1 MRFSEWET
9 VFVGDEPQPKKRV
22 AEMARKEALNKLKQ
36 VLIGRREALRAAL
49 MGDLSLLNEL
59 KNEAYSDVFDA
70 ALDNANDEIST
81 QLVEVEAR
89 ELSQIDQALERM
101 KAGQYG
107 TCEAC
112 EKPIPLSRLQ
122 ALPFVTMCIECQR
135 ESEKRN
141 SNWDR
146 YGRSQSHASFD

>member
-1 MRFSEWET
+1 MNLNRR
-9 VFVGDEPQPKKRV
+9 KRV
-22 AEMARKEALNKLKQ
+22 ANMARKEALSKLKQ

-59 KNEAYSDVFDA
+59 KNEVYSDVFDA
-70 ALDNANDEIST
+70 ALDNANDDIST
-81 QLVEVEAR
+81 QLLEVEAK
-89 ELSQIDQALERM
+89 ELSQIDLALERM

-135 ESEKRN
+135 ESEKRSSN
-141 SNWDR
+141 SWDR
-146 YGRSQSHASFD
+146 NGRSQSHASFD

>member
-1 MRFSEWET
+1 
-9 VFVGDEPQPKKRV
+9 
-22 AEMARKEALNKLKQ
+22 MARKEALNKLKQ

-49 MGDLSLLNEL
+49 MGDLSLLDEL
-59 KNEAYSDVFDA
+59 KNEVYSDVFDA

-101 KAGQYG
+101 KVGQYG

-135 ESEKRN
+135 ESEKRHSN
-141 SNWDR
+141 SWDR
-146 YGRSQSHASFD
+146 FGRSQSHASSD

>member
-1 MRFSEWET
+1 
-9 VFVGDEPQPKKRV
+9 
-22 AEMARKEALNKLKQ
+22 MARKEALNKLKQ
-36 VLIGRREALRAAL
+36 VLIGRREALRSAL

-59 KNEAYSDVFDA
+59 KNEAFSDVFDA
-70 ALDNANDEIST
+70 ALDNANDDIST
-81 QLVEVEAR
+81 QLLEVEAK
-89 ELSQIDQALERM
+89 ELAQIDLALERM
-101 KAGQYG
+101 KDGQYG

-135 ESEKRN
+135 ESEKRSSN
-141 SNWDR
+141 SWDR

>member
-1 MRFSEWET
+1 
-9 VFVGDEPQPKKRV
+9 
-22 AEMARKEALNKLKQ
+22 MARKEALSKLKQ
-36 VLIGRREALRAAL
+36 VLVSRREALRAAL

-70 ALDNANDEIST
+70 ALDNANDEISS
-81 QLVEVEAR
+81 QLVEVETK

-101 KAGQYG
+101 KSGQYG
-107 TCEAC
+107 VCEAC

-135 ESEKRN
+135 ESEKRSGGQWN
-141 SNWDR
+141 R
-146 YGRSQSHASFD
+146 YGRSESRVSSD

>member
-1 MRFSEWET
+1 
-9 VFVGDEPQPKKRV
+9 
-22 AEMARKEALNKLKQ
+22 MARKEALSKLKH

-70 ALDNANDEIST
+70 ALDNANDDIST
-81 QLVEVEAR
+81 QLLEVEAK
-89 ELSQIDQALERM
+89 ELSQIDLALERM
-101 KAGQYG
+101 KAGQNG

-112 EKPIPLSRLQ
+112 DKPIPLSRLQ

-135 ESEKRN
+135 ESEKR
-141 SNWDR
+141 SSHAWDR
-146 YGRSQSHASFD
+146 HGRSQSHASFD